1 MRNYLCKKCATLVKS
16 DKKPISFNCPSG
28 GNHQW
33 TDLGEVGTTNYQCQ
47 KCGLLLKSQK
57 SQLVLTVLV
66 EEIINGHS
74 SNL

>member
-47 KCGLLLKSQK
+47 KCGLLIKY
-57 SQLVLTVLV
+57 
-66 EEIINGHS
+66 
-74 SNL
+74 

>member
-57 SQLVLTVLV
+57 KPISFNCPSGGNHQWTQL
-66 EEIINGHS
+66 
-74 SNL
+74 

>member
-33 TDLGEVGTTNYQCQ
+33 NDLGEVGTTNYQCQ

-57 SQLVLTVLV
+57 KPISFNCPSGGNHQWTQL
-66 EEIINGHS
+66 
-74 SNL
+74 

>member
-47 KCGLLLKSQK
+47 MSKMWA
-57 SQLVLTVLV
+57 
-66 EEIINGHS
+66 S
-74 SNL
+74 SKITKKAN